1 MLGSSLSSLFS
12 AHKPETNRVSQRTVF
27 VHILHGS
34 QSLPPSSSARSPPS
48 FHPAEPCIGGEES
61 EWLNRLGSQGIVIT
75 IDISMQFKSSS
86 QRPRKLHRVA
96 TGASSSC
103 PSLQC
108 CLFPTPHSDV
118 HHDRWCNSSEIYST
132 NQIFVETC
140 RTNRDNPLNST
151 FPADGLH
158 CLFWLMR

>member
-1 MLGSSLSSLFS
+1 MDDLSFSSLFS

-34 QSLPPSSSARSPPS
+34 QSLPPSLPTTPPPS
-48 FHPAEPCIGGEES
+48 FHPAGPCIGGEDS
-61 EWLNRLGSQGIVIT
+61 DCLNGLGSQGVVI
-75 IDISMQFKSSS
+75 IIHINVQFKSSS
-86 QRPRKLHRVA
+86 QRQRKLHRVA

-103 PSLQC
+103 PSLWC

-140 RTNRDNPLNST
+140 RTNRVNPLNST

-158 CLFWLMR
+158 CLPCLMR